1 MAMMAMMATTKKR
14 KRSEV
19 LVVCVC
25 VFVIIFV
32 YSLLNLPTA
41 VMSTRLTRLTIFLGF
56 LIGNTT
62 ATTVAFTAS

>member
-41 VMSTRLTRLTIFLGF
+41 VMSTRLTIFPGF